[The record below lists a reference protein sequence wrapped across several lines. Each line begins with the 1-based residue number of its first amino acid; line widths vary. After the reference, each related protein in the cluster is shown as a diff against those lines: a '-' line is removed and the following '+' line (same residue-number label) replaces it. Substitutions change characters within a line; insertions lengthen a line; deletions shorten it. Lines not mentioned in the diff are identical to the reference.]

1 MLGEDRGAGTAL
13 GGQPAG
19 EDEHD
24 ASVLAADA
32 ETPEIFHPV
41 ANAWPLLPEPEQL
54 ALAEDI
60 KASGLR
66 YPIWRH
72 RDGRIID
79 GRNRW
84 LACRRL
90 GIDCPSQTYTG
101 TDGAELIAFVVSLND
116 KRRHLTVDQ
125 RAAIAADLATLS
137 HGSNQRERKQEA
149 SGEASSSSTALTDA
163 EAAKLMSVS
172 ESSVERA
179 KAVRRA
185 APTLHAE
192 VKRGTLKAG
201 KARAEVKRRSGATTK
216 SKRTSA
222 TSVAFAT
229 GRATAGDRTTGSG
242 LSGAELFKEIT
253 ELRKQFDPD
262 ALKRLKEL
270 KSLNGLSDQRLEL
283 LDAHID
289 GEAGFLEGL
298 RQIRDRLVADVARGL
313 NESGRSVTSAPA

>member
-1 MLGEDRGAGTAL
+1 MAGEDRVVAEPGRGAAACADERD
-13 GGQPAG
+13 AG
-19 EDEHD
+19 
-24 ASVLAADA
+24 VLAADA

-41 ANAWPLLPEPEQL
+41 ANAWPLLPGPEQR
-54 ALAEDI
+54 ALADDI
-60 KASGLR
+60 KANGLQ

-72 RDGRIID
+72 RDGQIID

-84 LACRRL
+84 LACQSI
-90 GIDCPSQTYTG
+90 GVDCPAKVF
-101 TDGAELIAFVVSLND
+101 DGSDAELIAFVVSLND

-125 RAAIAADLATLS
+125 RAAIAAELATLS

-149 SGEASSSSTALTDA
+149 SGEASCSSTALTDA

-201 KARAEVKRRSGATTK
+201 KARAEVKRRSGATAK

-222 TSVAFAT
+222 TSIASAT
-229 GRATAGDRTTGSG
+229 GGATAGDRTTGSG
-242 LSGAELFKEIT
+242 LSGAELFKQIKDLRNKVDPEAIERLP
-253 ELRKQFDPD
+253 ELQSVDRH
-262 ALKRLKEL
+262 
-270 KSLNGLSDQRLEL
+270 SDRRLEL

-289 GEAGFLEGL
+289 VATRFLEGL
-298 RQIRDRLVADVARGL
+298 REIRDRLVADDARGL